1 MRNARYTG
9 ILDAQMI
16 NILTICVKVAALC
29 TIVTYT
35 LLGNQLSPQKV
46 FKLVAWLENLRY
58 VLFMVMGMNL
68 RLTMKA
74 YYSSLR
80 VQVRV
85 PIFLN
90 SRITQ

>member
-1 MRNARYTG
+1 MLKALQANVMDVQLT
-9 ILDAQMI
+9 
-16 NILTICVKVAALC
+16 NTNTICTKIIAFV
-29 TIVTYT
+29 TIITYV
-35 LLGNQLSPQKV
+35 LLDNQLSPQKV